1 MTRDELIAAMKA
13 DGASDLIKVEV
24 PRWGVLYVRPV
35 TVQEAETFGKPGEE
49 GGEQSQF
56 AILAARVICDEKGKR
71 LFDPENPA
79 DLALLAA
86 RRSSDLMKVIT
97 AGTEQGN

>member
-24 PRWGVLYVRPV
+24 PRWGVLHVRPV
-35 TVQEAETFGKPGEE
+35 TVQEAETLGKLDGEE
-49 GGEQSQF
+49 GGQSQF
-56 AILAARVICDEKGKR
+56 AVLAARVICDEKGNR
-71 LFDPENPA
+71 VFDPENA
-79 DLALLAA
+79 DDLALLAA

-97 AGTEQGN
+97 AGTDQGN